1 MRLTGNRRKFTS
13 MFICASPARPCAGV
27 AWHYPKFQVP
37 LAALIMHPHF
47 AEQHGHLAFQ
57 VPLAALLSR
66 PDPVNGADVRLTKTL
81 FFFKIPSIEKQYQE
95 VYNQV
100 KCGRTGEYSKNRR
113 IHNGFF

>member
-1 MRLTGNRRKFTS
+1 
-13 MFICASPARPCAGV
+13 MFICASPARPCASV

-47 AEQHGHLAFQ
+47 AEQHGHSVFL
-57 VPLAALLSR
+57 VPLAALISHLDSINSVEIQHSFI
-66 PDPVNGADVRLTKTL
+66 PQTIEKTL

-100 KCGRTGEYSKNRR
+100 KCGRAGEYSKNRR